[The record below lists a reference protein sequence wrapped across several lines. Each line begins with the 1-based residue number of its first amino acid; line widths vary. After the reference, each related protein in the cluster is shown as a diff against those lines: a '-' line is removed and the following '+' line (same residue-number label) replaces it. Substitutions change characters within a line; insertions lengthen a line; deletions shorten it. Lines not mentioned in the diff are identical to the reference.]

1 MAGVLALVGG
11 NEWQEKCTF
20 DRELLEASGG
30 TEVLVL
36 PTAAAYEHPQRS
48 VETAQAWFQAM
59 GATVRGLDVLRRQDA
74 ENEGNAA
81 AIRAARFIYLSGGS
95 PMHLRSVLKDSPVW
109 DAIIETWDSGAVLA
123 GSSAG
128 AMVLCDPMVDPRGG
142 AFTLGLGLVEQVALI
157 PHHEE
162 WDEDQARRTIE
173 LAPAGLPVV
182 GIDTQTAL
190 IRDADGSWRTEGA
203 GPVVVFVDGKEAA
216 LAVALRVAA
225 LDHEVGNDPVERE
238 AVVEVVAGQEDE
250 VVDRLRCLLGVQG
263 DRDRATLGRLHRR
276 RVGLRGVDAHRWC
289 GRERGRGP

>member
-1 MAGVLALVGG
+1 MSGLLALVGG
-11 NEWQEKCTF
+11 DEWQDKCTF
-20 DRELLEASGG
+20 DRGLLEASGG

-36 PTAAAYEHPQRS
+36 PTAAAYEHPARA
-48 VETAQAWFQAM
+48 VEHARQWFESL
-59 GATVRGLDVLRRQDA
+59 GGTVQGLDVLRRKDA

-81 AIRAARFIYLSGGS
+81 AVRGARFVYLSGGS

-109 DAIIETWDSGAVLA
+109 DALVEAWDSGAVLA

-173 LAPAGLPVV
+173 LAPTGLPVV

-190 IRDADGSWRTEGA
+190 IRDVDGSWRTEGA
-203 GPVVVFVDGKEAA
+203 GRVIVFVDGKEA
-216 LAVALRVAA
+216 
-225 LDHEVGNDPVERE
+225 D
-238 AVVEVVAGQEDE
+238 
-250 VVDRLRCLLGVQG
+250 LGV
-263 DRDRATLGRLHRR
+263 L
-276 RVGLRGVDAHRWC
+276 
-289 GRERGRGP
+289 P